1 MGYEGHAVGLDDRS
15 LRQGLTAQAMELLL
29 QAHTAVGGDVI
40 SAGGTGTFDINTYA
54 NEIQAG
60 SYALMDTA
68 YAKLGL
74 PFKQAVSVL
83 ATVISTSSSGYAVA
97 NSGLKALGMDHGNPD
112 IDRGSL
118 GMILPHGQ
126 LTVVPQ

>member
-60 SYALMDTA
+60 SYPLMDTP

-74 PFKQAVSVL
+74 PFKQAASPL
-83 ATVISTSSSGYAVA
+83 PPALFTSSSGDAVA
-97 NSGLKALGMDHGNPD
+97 DCGPQAPGMDHRKPD
-112 IDRGSL
+112 IEGGGL
-118 GMILPHGQ
+118 VMI
-126 LTVVPQ
+126 

>member
-1 MGYEGHAVGLDDRS
+1 MES
-15 LRQGLTAQAMELLL
+15 MLTDY
-29 QAHTAVGGDVI
+29 TAVGGVVI
-40 SAGGTGTFDINTYA
+40 TAGGTGTFDINTYA

-83 ATVISTSSSGYAVA
+83 ATVLSTSAPRDPVA
-97 NSGLKALGMDHGNPD
+97 NCGLNALAMDPGNPH
-112 IDRGSL
+112 IHAPRL
-118 GMILPHGQ
+118 RIILSPTH
-126 LTVVPQ
+126 TT

>member
-1 MGYEGHAVGLDDRS
+1 MES
-15 LRQGLTAQAMELLL
+15 MLTDY
-29 QAHTAVGGDVI
+29 TAVGGVVI
-40 SAGGTGTFDINTYA
+40 TAGGTGTFDINTYA

-83 ATVISTSSSGYAVA
+83 ATVISTSASRYAVA
-97 NSGLKALGMDHGNPD
+97 NCGLKALGMDPAHPHIHG
-112 IDRGSL
+112 RGPL
-118 GMILPHGQ
+118 VIGAEQH
-126 LTVVPQ
+126 LTVG